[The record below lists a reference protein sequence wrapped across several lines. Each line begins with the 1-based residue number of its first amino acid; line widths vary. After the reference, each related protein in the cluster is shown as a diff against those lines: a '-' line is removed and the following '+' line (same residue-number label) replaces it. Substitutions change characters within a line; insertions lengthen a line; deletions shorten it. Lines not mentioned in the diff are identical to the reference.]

1 VRRSVLS
8 RQKATKVERSHA
20 PRRGDAANP
29 KPALPLTVSRPEL
42 LNDGTD
48 RDFRR
53 FVHNIFAFMARHDAI
68 RDGHA
73 RQIGLAGVEYTILIS
88 IGHLG
93 LDSDVN
99 VKTVA
104 DHLHMSGAFITT
116 VTSKLQGLGLVEKT
130 QDSVDRRRISLA
142 ITEKG
147 KALLRKLAPYQS
159 EINDVEFASLSRDDF
174 QRASRILEEMIASS
188 DKAVALQRYKSS
200 IKPDAKVA

>member
-1 VRRSVLS
+1 LS
-8 RQKATKVERSHA
+8 RQKATKAERSSA
-20 PRRGDAANP
+20 SRRSDAASP

-53 FVHNIFAFMARHDAI
+53 FVHNIFAFMARHEAI

-159 EINDVEFASLSRDDF
+159 EINDVELASLSRDEF
-174 QRASRILEEMIASS
+174 QLASRILDELIASS

-200 IKPDAKVA
+200 IKPNAKVA

>member
-1 VRRSVLS
+1 MS
-8 RQKATKVERSHA
+8 RQKTTKAERSPA
-20 PRRGDAANP
+20 PRRGDAASS

-53 FVHNIFAFMARHDAI
+53 FVHNIFAFMARHEAI

-93 LDSDVN
+93 LDCDVN

-174 QRASRILEEMIASS
+174 QLALRILDELIASS

-200 IKPDAKVA
+200 IKPNAKVA

>member
-1 VRRSVLS
+1 LS
-8 RQKATKVERSHA
+8 RQKATKAERSSA
-20 PRRGDAANP
+20 SRRGDAASP
-29 KPALPLTVSRPEL
+29 KPVLPLTVSRPEL

-53 FVHNIFAFMARHDAI
+53 FVHNIFAFMARHEAI

-130 QDSVDRRRISLA
+130 QDNVDRRRISLA

-159 EINDVEFASLSRDDF
+159 EINDVEFASLSRDEF
-174 QRASRILEEMIASS
+174 QLASRILEELIASS

-200 IKPDAKVA
+200 IKPSAKVA